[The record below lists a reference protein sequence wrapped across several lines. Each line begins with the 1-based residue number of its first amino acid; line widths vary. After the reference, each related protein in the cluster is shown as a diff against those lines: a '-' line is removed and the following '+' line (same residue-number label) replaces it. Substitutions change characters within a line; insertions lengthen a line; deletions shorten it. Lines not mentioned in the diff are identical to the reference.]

1 MYHKKMIITE
11 KAVYITSA
19 NFTLDYFLVTGDF
32 SCYIRSDNPKYF
44 PLRDALLNSYQN
56 DWINHAE
63 SIDTLSCLAA
73 KIEDQKYQN
82 PQNPALQNLLYINPN
97 DICKQPYKC
106 NINFDK
112 PLCVD
117 GFDSKSNLCKVTK
130 EGFTKGEL
138 IGTVLGIIIAVTI
151 ICFVFSLLI

>member
-1 MYHKKMIITE
+1 MNGK
-11 KAVYITSA
+11 YIPVK
-19 NFTLDYFLVTGDF
+19 DR
-32 SCYIRSDNPKYF
+32 IRSLKKTIYIIFLKYHF
-44 PLRDALLNSYQN
+44 S
-56 DWINHAE
+56 
-63 SIDTLSCLAA
+63 
-73 KIEDQKYQN
+73 YQN